1 MNKVCLVKGGDFV
14 LGIEDRYILSRQNG
28 MLPREIASKDR
39 AFFHLGSLL
48 ARKHCEHPEPGSV
61 FLQLHKGEKTFFLL
75 VDQVIDDIELPEQT
89 TRLPPPSPELA
100 EQLCPQVAVC
110 MNLVVLLL
118 DPAQV
123 IPIAEQLGQ
132 GIGVLAVEHCLQ
144 AKEQISHD
152 QPPVLVDFVAQQ
164 PAKGAKAIKAIKS
177 SLETTAE
184 VVKNIEP
191 VVTKKPIKKNKKRP
205 KSVDEET
212 FKRIMSWT
220 IAQFKQGKVGT
231 EQLAV
236 DQLPPGLV
244 QQEGVS
250 DTVIQ
255 YLIDQ
260 IALRCQESVIPGRP
274 GEHHGD

>member
-1 MNKVCLVKGGDFV
+1 MKKVCLVKGGNFI
-14 LGIEDRYILSRQNG
+14 LGIEARYIISRQNG
-28 MLPREIASKDR
+28 MLPQEKTSKEKEV
-39 AFFHLGSLL
+39 FHLGSLL
-48 ARKHCEHPEPGSV
+48 ARKKCKHPEPGSV

-75 VDQVIDDIELPEQT
+75 VDQVIDEIELPEQT
-89 TRLPPPSPELA
+89 IRLPPPSPELA

-123 IPIAEQLGQ
+123 IPVARQLGQ
-132 GIGVLAVEHCLQ
+132 GVGLLPAEHWSQ
-144 AKEQISHD
+144 AREKNVHE
-152 QPPVLVDFVAQQ
+152 QPPVPVDFTAQQ
-164 PAKGAKAIKAIKS
+164 SAQGR
-177 SLETTAE
+177 
-184 VVKNIEP
+184 KNIPESAIP
-191 VVTKKPIKKNKKRP
+191 HRKIQKNNKRP

-212 FKRIMSWT
+212 FKRVMAWT

-231 EQLAV
+231 EQLTA

-244 QQEGVS
+244 RQEGVG

-260 IALRCQESVIPGRP
+260 ISLRCQESITPTRP
-274 GEHHGD
+274 GEQHGD